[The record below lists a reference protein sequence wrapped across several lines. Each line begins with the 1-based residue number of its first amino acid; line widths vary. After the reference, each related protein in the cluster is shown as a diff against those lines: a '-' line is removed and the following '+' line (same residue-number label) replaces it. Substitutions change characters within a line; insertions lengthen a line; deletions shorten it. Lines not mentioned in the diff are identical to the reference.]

1 MALSELSR
9 EGPGQSWLGGLEH
22 MTAWEFSLWVLA
34 WFLSRGEA
42 QSFLCCAWPGV
53 GKGEHLGHM
62 LQGAA
67 P

>member
-1 MALSELSR
+1 
-9 EGPGQSWLGGLEH
+9 